1 VDIKN
6 IEANSH
12 PAKFFWII
20 NLWGSFQNILE
31 QQYVLAKKCNMSI
44 VETNLI
50 PDFEREIYI
59 NMLLKDIEE
68 ERKHTKKN
76 KWQLHKN

>member
-1 VDIKN
+1 
-6 IEANSH
+6 
-12 PAKFFWII
+12 
-20 NLWGSFQNILE
+20 LWGSFQNILE

-68 ERKHTKKN
+68 ERKAYEKAK
-76 KWQLHKN
+76 